1 MTTALVAAV
10 RRRGG
15 VARSADLRADGAT
28 KRDLSEGVR
37 DGSLMRPRRGLY
49 ALPSTPAAVIE
60 ALGHRGRIACATAAR
75 DRGIWTL
82 DRGEDE
88 PLHTW
93 VDPDRHAV
101 RHERAAEPD
110 DVGCCIM
117 HRDSAVDAPDLVRVG
132 ILHCLV
138 QLAGC
143 HGPEAFFVA
152 LESAL
157 RKRLIGPRQRALL
170 RAAVPS
176 ALADLVD
183 FARTDADSG
192 LESLIRL
199 RLRPYG
205 LVVTG
210 QVRVPGVGKV
220 DLVVG
225 DCLILEADGE
235 THSGDNRHRD
245 LVRDAR
251 AMSLGFLTLR
261 FDTALILHDWSTVEA
276 AILAACDRLL
286 HRTEAGR
293 RHEESTGSR

>member
-1 MTTALVAAV
+1 M
-10 RRRGG
+10 
-15 VARSADLRADGAT
+15 
-28 KRDLSEGVR
+28 
-37 DGSLMRPRRGLY
+37 
-49 ALPSTPAAVIE
+49 
-60 ALGHRGRIACATAAR
+60 
-75 DRGIWTL
+75 
-82 DRGEDE
+82 
-88 PLHTW
+88 
-93 VDPDRHAV
+93 
-101 RHERAAEPD
+101 
-110 DVGCCIM
+110 
-117 HRDSAVDAPDLVRVG
+117 RVG
-132 ILHCLV
+132 VLHCLV

-170 RAAVPS
+170 GAAVPA

-199 RLRPYG
+199 RLRPHG
-205 LVVTG
+205 LVVTS
-210 QVRVPGVGKV
+210 QVRIPGVGKV
-220 DLVVG
+220 DLVIG
-225 DCLILEADGE
+225 DCLILEADGA
-235 THSGDNRHRD
+235 THGGDNRHRD
-245 LVRDAR
+245 LVRDAK

-276 AILAACDRLL
+276 AILSACDRLL